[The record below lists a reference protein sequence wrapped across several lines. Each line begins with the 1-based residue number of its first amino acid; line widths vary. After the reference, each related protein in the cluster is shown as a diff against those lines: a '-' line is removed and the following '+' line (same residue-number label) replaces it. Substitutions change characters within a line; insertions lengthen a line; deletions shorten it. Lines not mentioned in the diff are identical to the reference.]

1 MRGTVNILSST
12 SAQVMLNSVLDK
24 FDILLAEVIRNL
36 ADIDQ
41 FRSLKSEL
49 RQLFNYLEKEIL
61 TLKNDF
67 RDTKR
72 SMEQRISDLE
82 SAEKDVNVIRIGNVA
97 GQLRN
102 KMIRFVLPDLS
113 IRAARDENFEF
124 LHEEPRFAELSELIR
139 TRTPNL
145 KTSIVVRAINALR
158 KERVQKAHNE
168 EPLSAEQLDIVLAEF
183 VKSHDPYL
191 AEQATV
197 VVKYLKVFAETLN
210 EPLIVD
216 MG

>member
-1 MRGTVNILSST
+1 MQDTVNILNSK

-24 FDILLAEVIRNL
+24 FDILLAEVIRNV

-61 TLKNDF
+61 TLKNDV
-67 RDTKR
+67 RDMK
-72 SMEQRISDLE
+72 QRISDLE

-102 KMIRFVLPDLS
+102 KMIRFVLPDIS

-124 LHEEPRFAELSELIR
+124 LHEEPRFAQLSELIR

-168 EPLSAEQLDIVLAEF
+168 EPLSAEQLDIVLAGF

-216 MG
+216 ME